1 MEQTIG
7 KDILNPAERKQ
18 FLSDNADAV
27 EKVVYEKPFTPEE
40 LEKHKEEL
48 IELSI
53 EMESVKEKA
62 KVAAKGF
69 KEQLKPLKNTFSKLV
84 ESATGRRAELSIEM
98 ESVKEKAKVAAK
110 GFKEQLKPL
119 KNAFSKLV
127 EEIKNES
134 EKVCEPCYKFVDME
148 AKEVGYY
155 NECGDLIKERKAV
168 DNDFQQTMFG
178 VIRNQRT
185 MIEQ

>member
-27 EKVVYEKPFTPEE
+27 ERVTYEKPFTPEE

-48 IELSI
+48 I
-53 EMESVKEKA
+53 
-62 KVAAKGF
+62 
-69 KEQLKPLKNTFSKLV
+69 
-84 ESATGRRAELSIEM
+84 ELSIEM

-178 VIRNQRT
+178 VIRNQKT
-185 MIEQ
+185 MIE